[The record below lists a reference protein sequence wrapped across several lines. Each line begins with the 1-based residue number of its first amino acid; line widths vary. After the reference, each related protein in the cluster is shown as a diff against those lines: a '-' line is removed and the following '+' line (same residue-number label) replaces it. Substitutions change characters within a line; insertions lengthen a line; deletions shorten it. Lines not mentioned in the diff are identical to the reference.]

1 MTENKIPIIPNYTT
15 ENLNYNTISSQIN
28 QSNNKFI
35 YIQDYNNNVPTNS
48 NNDIPYNNYI
58 NNDYNYD
65 YNNYNDYNH
74 QINLDNNLNNNNI
87 NNIEKE
93 NEKKKLKQTYL
104 FFVIIILLFLFFESI
119 YYIIIGTFMKIY
131 IIHIEQIIM
140 LIFVSILV
148 KKYKEKEE
156 NKCLNWLLTILNIFL
171 FLIGSGMRM
180 YGFFQIYE
188 IKNDVESNITLF
200 LIIIR
205 ILILLFCLPFSCNHL
220 K

>member
-15 ENLNYNTISSQIN
+15 ENLNYNPISSQIN

-35 YIQDYNNNVPTNS
+35 YIKDYNNNVPTNS

-65 YNNYNDYNH
+65 YNNYNN

-87 NNIEKE
+87 NNIEQE
-93 NEKKKLKQTYL
+93 NEKKKLKQTYF

-119 YYIIIGTFMKIY
+119 YYIIIRTFMKIY
-131 IIHIEQIIM
+131 IIHIDQIIM
-140 LIFVSILV
+140 LIFVIILV
-148 KKYKEKEE
+148 KQYKEKEE
-156 NKCLNWLLTILNIFL
+156 NKCLNWLLSILNIIL
-171 FLIGSGMRM
+171 FLIGGGMRM
-180 YGFFQIYE
+180 YGYFQIKE
-188 IKNDVESNITLF
+188 IKNDFESNFTFILV
-200 LIIIR
+200 IIR
-205 ILILLFCLPFSCNHL
+205 IIIVFFCIPFSCNHL